1 MEILGVIKF
10 FWDLSLCKNGPT
22 KLDFLGLAAME
33 KTEIPGKWVR
43 LHIITLI
50 PPINDKENS
59 DLGYSSLRE
68 QFHHLPCW
76 QWLYE
81 KGVRF
86 SRGLKV
92 LKGSQRFSKVLK
104 GSQSSR
110 FTRDTYLV
118 LGVFYVL
125 GFAIMAEV
133 TMTSMF
139 RLGIPYNQQ
148 QVGIPTLALPAGS
161 VYCSKV
167 QIFNK

>member
-1 MEILGVIKF
+1 M
-10 FWDLSLCKNGPT
+10 
-22 KLDFLGLAAME
+22 
-33 KTEIPGKWVR
+33 
-43 LHIITLI
+43 
-50 PPINDKENS
+50 
-59 DLGYSSLRE
+59 
-68 QFHHLPCW
+68 
-76 QWLYE
+76 
-81 KGVRF
+81 RF

-148 QVGIPTLALPAGS
+148 QVGTPNLALPAGS